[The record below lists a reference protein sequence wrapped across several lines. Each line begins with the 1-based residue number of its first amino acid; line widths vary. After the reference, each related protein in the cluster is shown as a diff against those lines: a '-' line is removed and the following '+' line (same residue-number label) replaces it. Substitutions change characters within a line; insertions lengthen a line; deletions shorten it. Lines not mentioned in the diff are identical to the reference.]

1 MAAPSARATR
11 TGLSLT
17 APLRALW
24 WLLQSPRWAAAVTA
38 LVAGLALLG
47 VLLPQLPFW
56 MRGDAAAEA
65 AWLAQQRQRLGPAAD
80 WLWRLGLLDVFH
92 APWFAAALGLLLAST
107 AAYVVGRLP
116 GIWAGIVRP
125 RLRVPDSYFATAP
138 HRLEA
143 EGPVDATALAAALR
157 RSLYRVVPFREGAV
171 TYLFADRFPW
181 ASLGTLLGHGAVPL
195 FIVAAAIGSAGSFDT
210 AFLVAEG
217 QSRPVLPAV
226 ASPRQ
231 MLVRVEDV
239 VGRFDPR
246 GTPLEYRS
254 ELAIYRQGEL
264 VKRCQVTVN
273 SPCSYDGYRFFQAGY
288 FGYGAEVQVRDLR
301 SGDVLYR
308 ETLALEFQ
316 RPAPFLRVR
325 DASGT
330 VLFEGTLP
338 LGEPV
343 RLDLGQGPADVSL
356 ASLTVGG
363 QGFLVGLQTD
373 ERGRPRLLV
382 AAGER
387 GGAVPLEEGQRAR
400 TGGLEWE
407 LARLERLPA
416 ARVTGFP
423 LPAGREGD
431 GALLQMT
438 DVAYG
443 TANAAEGVREGLALA
458 ARRGTLVQAQD
469 REGGLHYAINTPAHR
484 RALASLRPAPAPP
497 VGGPPANIFRLYEDN
512 IGTITP
518 LIAEELRQA
527 EERYPWAWIEAAFR
541 EAVELNR
548 RNWRYIKAILRR
560 WEVEGPSHET
570 PGRDLEVGWL
580 AERYRRG
587 KRRRPYSAQL

>member
-443 TANAAEGVREGLALA
+443 TANAAEGGRVPVAGTPGTPTLYIIGPAERPLALRPGEAAQAGGYEYTFLGQREFAGIQVRRDRSDALVWAATGLLVAGLVMALWLPRRRLWARIGPCGAALA
-458 ARRGTLVQAQD
+458 AQGW
-469 REGGLHYAINTPAHR
+469 P
-484 RALASLRPAPAPP
+484 
-497 VGGPPANIFRLYEDN
+497 
-512 IGTITP
+512 
-518 LIAEELRQA
+518 
-527 EERYPWAWIEAAFR
+527 
-541 EAVELNR
+541 
-548 RNWRYIKAILRR
+548 
-560 WEVEGPSHET
+560 
-570 PGRDLEVGWL
+570 EVGLERELQRLL
-580 AERYRRG
+580 ARARRQG
-587 KRRRPYSAQL
+587 GDDA

>member
-56 MRGDAAAEA
+56 MRGDVAAEA

-143 EGPVDATALAAALR
+143 EGPVDTAALATALR
-157 RSLYRVVPFREGAV
+157 RSLYRVVPFREGEV

-181 ASLGTLLGHGAVPL
+181 ASLGTLLAHGAVPL

-387 GGAVPLEEGQRAR
+387 GGAVSLEEGQRAR

-423 LPAGREGD
+423 LPPGRAGD

-443 TANAAEGVREGLALA
+443 TANAAEGGRVPVAGTPGTPTLYIIGPAERPLALRPGEAAQAGGYEYTFLGQREFAGIQVRRDRSDALVWVATGLLVAGLVMALWLPRRRLWARIGPRGVALA
-458 ARRGTLVQAQD
+458 AQGW
-469 REGGLHYAINTPAHR
+469 P
-484 RALASLRPAPAPP
+484 
-497 VGGPPANIFRLYEDN
+497 
-512 IGTITP
+512 
-518 LIAEELRQA
+518 
-527 EERYPWAWIEAAFR
+527 
-541 EAVELNR
+541 
-548 RNWRYIKAILRR
+548 
-560 WEVEGPSHET
+560 
-570 PGRDLEVGWL
+570 EVGLERELQRLL
-580 AERYRRG
+580 ARARRQG
-587 KRRRPYSAQL
+587 GDDA